1 MKEVLSIVLALALV
15 LTLGLASATP
25 VAAVSA
31 PITVV
36 VSNPLAGQLA
46 DYTIRFHNDSTLEG
60 GVDYIDVMFP
70 AGTDV
75 TTVTGVTVTKG
86 PSMATDTATPVAAPA
101 WYPIGLTVIRIWP
114 DDDILTCKYVRI
126 VVDDVTN
133 PAPGDY
139 ALCVGTSN
147 TSPICSDESDANVV
161 ATHELTMA
169 VDPTGSGAAID
180 VPAESPYEAGTVVN
194 IKAQANEGY
203 RFLKWTA
210 SAGVFADADAAE
222 TMFTMPGDT
231 VTVTANFALIP
242 LPTYN
247 LTMEANP
254 EAGGA
259 ATDESGTP
267 PYEPGVTVV
276 IKAVAA
282 SGYRFLNWTATP
294 EVIFGNA
301 NAAETTFTMPDDA
314 ATVAA
319 NFVAVYDLT
328 ISATAGGSVA
338 TPGEGAFTYDE
349 GEVVALVAEPEEGH
363 LFVNW
368 TGDAST
374 VVNPNAAST
383 AVVVDNAYSIT
394 ANFEEEPLVSTG
406 CFIATAAYG
415 TPMAEEIQGLREFRD
430 LYLLTNGVGRAFV
443 NLYYSVSP
451 PMAEF
456 ITEHPSLKPT
466 VRAGLV
472 PAVVMSTI
480 VVNTAPA
487 EKAAVAGL
495 LVLLSVAMAVWATR
509 RRSRLPEYT

>member
-1 MKEVLSIVLALALV
+1 
-15 LTLGLASATP
+15 
-25 VAAVSA
+25 
-31 PITVV
+31 
-36 VSNPLAGQLA
+36 
-46 DYTIRFHNDSTLEG
+46 
-60 GVDYIDVMFP
+60 
-70 AGTDV
+70 
-75 TTVTGVTVTKG
+75 
-86 PSMATDTATPVAAPA
+86 
-101 WYPIGLTVIRIWP
+101 
-114 DDDILTCKYVRI
+114 
-126 VVDDVTN
+126 
-133 PAPGDY
+133 
-139 ALCVGTSN
+139 
-147 TSPICSDESDANVV
+147 
-161 ATHELTMA
+161 MA

-180 VPAESPYEAGTVVN
+180 VPAQSPYEAGTVVN

-231 VTVTANFALIP
+231 VTVTANFELLP

-254 EAGGA
+254 EAGGT
-259 ATDESGTP
+259 ATDETGTP

-319 NFVAVYDLT
+319 NFVAVYELT
-328 ISATAGGSVA
+328 ISVTAGGSVA
-338 TPGEGAFTYDE
+338 TPGEGTFTYDE
-349 GEVVALVAEPEEGH
+349 GEVVDLVAEAEEGY

-374 VVNPNAAST
+374 VVNRNAAST

-415 TPMAEEIQGLREFRD
+415 TTMAEEIQGLREFRD

-487 EKAAVAGL
+487 EKAAMAGL